1 MLKKMP
7 VWAKT
12 LLLPVIAVV
21 MYRML
26 EDLIFSGAV
35 GLLVVLLP
43 SFLSL
48 WMVCGYFLAQERR
61 SVWQAVLIAY
71 SPMLIMLLA
80 LTALWFYQEPE
91 NLYVFRNTI
100 LLPWFELVDF
110 SVVVPIGV
118 FISWAVSMETV
129 TIVSQFFVALLI
141 SLTAFV
147 GSAHYALG
155 HKRLGILLILGLAL
169 FILVIKA
176 KSEWGYYW

>member
-7 VWAKT
+7 MWAKT

-48 WMVCGYFLAQERR
+48 WMVCGYFLTQERR

-71 SPMLIMLLA
+71 GPMLIMLLA

-100 LLPWFELVDF
+100 LLPWFELGLRHLCVQLGEPCLF
-110 SVVVPIGV
+110 PRVSLVRCVHGHKFHLGVVVAFADQLVEQVLKVARVHPTQIGRASCRERV
-118 FISWAVSMETV
+118 
-129 TIVSQFFVALLI
+129 
-141 SLTAFV
+141 
-147 GSAHYALG
+147 
-155 HKRLGILLILGLAL
+155 
-169 FILVIKA
+169 
-176 KSEWGYYW
+176 